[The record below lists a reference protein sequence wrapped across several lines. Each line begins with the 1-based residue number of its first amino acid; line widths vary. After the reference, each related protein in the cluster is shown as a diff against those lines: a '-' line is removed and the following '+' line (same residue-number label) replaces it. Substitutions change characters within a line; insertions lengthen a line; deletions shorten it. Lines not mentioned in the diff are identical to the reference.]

1 MLAQSI
7 DEYHLKPCMTGILST
22 ILSAHVGSSSVLG
35 GRKEGGTGAQQ
46 QFIASL
52 IWTNQINQINGV
64 AVLTMTVLLLVGDA
78 GTDLVRFTD
87 RRAVETISSLLNG
100 SAEGSGLVC
109 GGRRV
114 IVVVA
119 VVESE
124 PEPESAV
131 ESSS

>member
-1 MLAQSI
+1 
-7 DEYHLKPCMTGILST
+7 MTGILST
-22 ILSAHVGSSSVLG
+22 ILSAHVGSSSHASILG

-87 RRAVETISSLLNG
+87 RRAVETISSLLNPG
-100 SAEGSGLVC
+100 T
-109 GGRRV
+109 
-114 IVVVA
+114 
-119 VVESE
+119 
-124 PEPESAV
+124 
-131 ESSS
+131 

>member
-1 MLAQSI
+1 MHDWYIKYNFERACRI
-7 DEYHLKPCMTGILST
+7 IFH
-22 ILSAHVGSSSVLG
+22 ASVLG

-119 VVESE
+119 VAETGSE

-131 ESSS
+131 EASS